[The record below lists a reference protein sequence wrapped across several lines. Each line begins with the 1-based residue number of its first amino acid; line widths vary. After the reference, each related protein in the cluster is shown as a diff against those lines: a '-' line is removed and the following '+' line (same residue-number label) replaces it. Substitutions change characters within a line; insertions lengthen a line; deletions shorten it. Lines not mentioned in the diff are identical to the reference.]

1 MIGKRKR
8 LLSLI
13 TALACALLAI
23 GAPVAAG
30 ASNSGITTVFCE
42 NFDSVTECAASN
54 TPVECGSITLT
65 GESNGTSKIANY
77 IKHSDD
83 NPIYGS
89 MLKYEQ
95 TITDAKKAANLF
107 IDFDDVSADG
117 DNSYAEVSYDV
128 QGLNTGNANIVM
140 HLIPDNNAS
149 TPFAMLAVDKNG
161 SVLLNNSADH
171 VAELGKGKNLSMMN
185 IRMQINLSD
194 KTVTKIWV
202 DGVLYELAAPVSCMN
217 DVRIGRMRFE
227 IRGMAATNG
236 ILLDNISLIK
246 YTSADGSSLAAD
258 KTALKAK
265 ISEAY
270 IASADRT
277 EVKNAVSVYRN
288 AAATQ
293 AEVDAAVS
301 AIENMQPEKMTV
313 IASESFDGGV
323 NESGTYSDFTA
334 TYETKES
341 TGKTASWQTYT
352 LANPVYGNM
361 LEFSDKS
368 AVVAGSNN
376 FSNLFLNINKKDA
389 ISYDAGSYA
398 ELSYDIQGADI
409 NKKCSVVMIACD
421 AAGNRAITLAFNHEN
436 SIILNDAKP
445 ALKTYTDKTNESLIH
460 VSVIFDTAN
469 KKITSLKIDGE
480 ELIPEPSTDFDAEGN
495 EITIGGPVDWQSGD
509 AKLERIRF
517 YAGTKGVTG
526 KTVRVDNLNLITFNS
541 ADGTSPSADKTALR
555 KAISDNYKL
564 AASLTGDKLAE
575 FNAAIENAAALCKD
589 VRAEQADVDA
599 AAAALAAYA
608 AEKKLLAKETFDDDV
623 LDGFTLSPDS
633 AASNGT
639 ISYPSEGSKAYG
651 RVFSFM
657 NDAAQTKLSNVFFNL
672 KDAVNFDDDKIL
684 NISLDIKGVGTGGGN
699 GPTVNVQLR
708 GSGTNGLQVG
718 LQKQGNVV
726 VSFDAAKTSAT
737 TAGILATNT
746 DFANVSI
753 SINLATKAVEKVLVN
768 GTAVNLPENAAY
780 EASVFDSIR
789 LFVGKA
795 GNYGFKADNII
806 VASHSS
812 DDSIADSSAL
822 KAALANAAKV
832 IEKFERGETLSAAK
846 YDAFETLCE
855 NAALLC
861 GDINAEASEIAQAA
875 ANVSAET
882 EKLSALAG
890 KELYAIDGLIINN
903 GGSDVLCANG
913 KINGVKLT
921 KNDSL
926 EKEATLVIA
935 VYGEN
940 GLLGLRTVRNL
951 SGLAEGSHEITFDSE
966 INLPESISGV
976 TCKGFI
982 WTNLGT
988 MLPFGS
994 TGAAALAAPAYS
1006 LSLNGES
1013 VLCDAAAY
1021 PDKSAVIVPA
1031 KNLLNKANIIFTED
1045 NGFYRA
1051 EREDGAYFTVQAGSE
1066 NAVVNGEEYALSAAP
1081 YTAHGV
1087 VAMLPSDVV
1096 AKAFGM
1102 TFSSDDDAKAISV
1115 TDNYIPI
1122 TWESAPNGMILF
1134 DAGINDISY
1143 TLSGISEN
1151 ADIEVY
1157 YKGTNT
1163 ANHRNAY
1170 EEAAYF
1176 HKAQKPQYIG
1186 GAFYGAFDAEVQ
1198 SNVYYVR
1205 IRVTENGSTKYYSS
1219 SARTTYMN
1227 TNEQTFK
1234 NADKAGLVLNATY
1247 ENISYSL
1254 VSSEAAVKIKYRK
1267 AGTSTMNEA
1276 LAPYRDDSA
1285 NQYRGSI
1292 TGLSAGTKYYVQAF
1306 DSSGKEITDPMPVD
1320 TMPETVQYTDV
1331 PLSSIIGEYSGGSI
1345 MLTNIRGTSSEYKR
1359 IYNDTGKK
1367 ITASPGAAEAVMLDR
1382 CEYVILDGFE
1392 ISGGTRNAIKV
1403 THGCKNVRIS
1413 GCTISGWGR
1422 IGVLNTDDDKT
1433 YRFSESHDGV
1443 YRIDGD
1449 IPDHEAGIDI
1459 SGCRYITIEKC
1470 TITNPRGTANRWNG
1484 SGWSK
1489 IHPFGPVGIYT
1500 IDNRNIVI
1508 RYNDIIGTEKHL
1520 FNDGIEGGY
1529 NGLFYGGIAKDS
1541 DIYGNFITGCADD
1554 GAEIDGGQNNV
1565 RFYENKITN
1574 TVCGLSTAATIT
1586 GPSYVFRNIVL
1597 GLYNDGI
1604 TIGSAVKAGG
1614 GSGTAYILNNTFDG
1628 GVHAIRDVGLNTSTE
1643 LKAQVINNV
1652 LIAPDSV
1659 YAYRNASFAEGTDV
1673 FKNNLYSGRIYMGN
1687 SAADSSNSTDLSV
1700 YDSASNRVTPDE
1712 DAWSGFS
1719 AAIPNFTAEGEP
1731 VGAFSGRVKKASLP
1745 YRK

>member
-1 MIGKRKR
+1 MNGKRKR

-13 TALACALLAI
+13 TALACALIAI

-140 HLIPDNNAS
+140 HLIPDDA
-149 TPFAMLAVDKNG
+149 TTQFAMLAVDKNG
-161 SVLLNNSADH
+161 NVVLNNNSTNY
-171 VAELGKGKNLSMMN
+171 VASLGRGKNLSMMN
-185 IRMQINLSD
+185 IRIQINLSD
-194 KTVTKIWV
+194 KTVTKIWI
-202 DGVLYELAAPVSCMN
+202 DGVLYELAAPVSCLN

-265 ISEAY
+265 ISETY

-277 EVKNAVSVYRN
+277 EVKNAVSVYRD

-301 AIENMQPEKMTV
+301 AIENMQPETMTV

-368 AVVAGSNN
+368 VVVAGSNN

-389 ISYDAGSYA
+389 ISYDDGSYA

-409 NKKCSVVMIACD
+409 NKACSVVTVVGDSTGQNAMTFAFD
-421 AAGNRAITLAFNHEN
+421 KNAGIV
-436 SIILNDAKP
+436 LNNAQP
-445 ALKTYTDKTNESLIH
+445 ALKSYTDKTNESLVH

-469 KKITSLKIDGE
+469 KKITSIKIDGE
-480 ELIPEPSTDFDAEGN
+480 EIIPEPSTDYDDDGN
-495 EITIGGPVDWQSGD
+495 EITVGGALDWQSGS

-526 KTVRVDNLNLITFNS
+526 KTVRVDNLKLITFKS
-541 ADGTSPSADKTALR
+541 DDGTSPSADKAALR
-555 KAISDNYKL
+555 KAISDNYTL
-564 AASLTGDKLAE
+564 AASLTGDKLAG
-575 FNAAIENAAALCKD
+575 FNAAIENAVALCKD
-589 VRAEQADVDA
+589 ARAEQADVDA
-599 AAAALAAYA
+599 AAAALAAYG
-608 AEKKLLAKETFDDDV
+608 AEKKLLAKEAFDDDV
-623 LDGFTLSPDS
+623 LDGFTLSPDNT
-633 AASNGT
+633 ASKGT

-657 NDAAQTKLSNVFFNL
+657 NDAAQTSVSNVFFNL
-672 KDAVNFDDDKIL
+672 KEAVNFDDDKIL
-684 NISLDIKGVGTGGGN
+684 NISLDLKGIGTGGSN
-699 GPTVNVQLR
+699 GQTVNVQLR
-708 GSGTNGLQVG
+708 GSGASGLQIG
-718 LQKQGNVV
+718 LQKNGTVAV
-726 VSFDAAKTSAT
+726 GAAT
-737 TAGILATNT
+737 TTGILTTNT
-746 DFANVSI
+746 DFANVSV

-768 GTAVNLPENAAY
+768 GTAVTLPENAAY
-780 EASVFDSIR
+780 AANVLDSIR
-789 LFVGKA
+789 LFVGRA
-795 GNYGFKADNII
+795 GNYGFMADNII
-806 VASHSS
+806 VASHSA

-822 KAALANAAKV
+822 KAALANAAKE

-875 ANVSAET
+875 ASISAET

-890 KELYAIDGLIINN
+890 KELYNIDGLIINN
-903 GGSDVLCANG
+903 GESDVLCANG

-926 EKEATLVIA
+926 AKEATLVIA

-940 GLLGLRTVRNL
+940 GLLDLRTVRNL
-951 SGLAEGSHEITFDSE
+951 SDLAEGSHEITFDSE
-966 INLPESISGV
+966 ITLPESISGV

-1006 LSLNGES
+1006 LSLDGES

-1021 PDKSAVIVPA
+1021 PDGSGIIVPA
-1031 KNLLNKANIIFTED
+1031 KNLLNKANIIFTDD
-1045 NGFYRA
+1045 NGSYRA
-1051 EREDGAYFTVQAGSE
+1051 EREDGAYFTAQSGSK
-1066 NAVVNGEEYALSAAP
+1066 NAVVNGEEYTLSAAP
-1081 YTAHGV
+1081 YAAHGV
-1087 VAMLPSDVV
+1087 VAMLPSDVL

-1102 TFSSDDDAKAISV
+1102 AFEKDNNAKAISV
-1115 TDNYIPI
+1115 TDNYSPI
-1122 TWESAPNGMILF
+1122 SWESAPGGMISF

-1205 IRVTENGSTKYYSS
+1205 IKVTENGSTKYYSS
-1219 SARTTYMN
+1219 SVRTTYMN
-1227 TNEQTFK
+1227 TNEQAFK

-1267 AGTSTMNEA
+1267 SGTSTMNEA

-1306 DSSGKEITDPMPVD
+1306 DASGNAVTELTAVD

-1331 PLSSIIGEYSGGSI
+1331 PLSSIVGEYGGGSI

-1359 IYNDTGKK
+1359 IYNDTGRK
-1367 ITASPGAAEAVMLDR
+1367 ITATPGAAEAIMLDR

-1392 ISGGTRNAIKV
+1392 VSGGTRNGIKV

-1413 GCTISGWGR
+1413 GCTVSGWGR
-1422 IGVLNTDDDKT
+1422 VGVLNTDDDKT
-1433 YRFSESHDGV
+1433 YRFMDSHDGV

-1459 SGCRYITIEKC
+1459 SGCKYITIEKC

-1484 SGWSK
+1484 PEWTK
-1489 IHPFGPVGIYT
+1489 VHPFGPVGIYT

-1508 RYNDIIGTEKHL
+1508 RYNDIIGTENHL

-1541 DIYGNFITGCADD
+1541 DIYGNLITGCADD

-1574 TVCGLSTAATIT
+1574 TLCGLSTAATIT

-1604 TIGSAVKAGG
+1604 TIGSAIKAGG
-1614 GSGTAYILNNTFDG
+1614 GSGTAYILNNTLDG

-1659 YAYRNASFAEGTDV
+1659 YAYRNASFEEGTDV
-1673 FKNNLYSGRIYMGN
+1673 FKNNLYSGRIYLGSN
-1687 SAADSSNSTDLSV
+1687 AADSSNSTDLSV
-1700 YDSASNRVTPDE
+1700 YDSVTNRVTPDE
-1712 DAWSGFS
+1712 DAWNGYS
-1719 AAIPNFTAEGEP
+1719 AAIPGFTAEGEP
-1731 VGAFSGRVKKASLP
+1731 VGAFSGRVKNASLP
-1745 YRK
+1745 YRR